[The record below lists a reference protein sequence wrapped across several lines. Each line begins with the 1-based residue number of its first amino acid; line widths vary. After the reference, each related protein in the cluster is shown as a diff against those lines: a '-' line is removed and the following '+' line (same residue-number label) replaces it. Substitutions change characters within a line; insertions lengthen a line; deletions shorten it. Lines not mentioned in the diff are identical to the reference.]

1 MWGTDIGAGCMVW
14 ISGANRREG
23 FEGKIRASDVG
34 LDGEGGKRDLVLD
47 RGMWKGYGNVV
58 GISVRC
64 R

>member
-1 MWGTDIGAGCMVW
+1 MWGTDMETGCRVW
-14 ISGANRREG
+14 ISGVNGREG
-23 FEGKIRASDVG
+23 FGWRIRASDVG
-34 LDGEGGKRDLVLD
+34 VDGVGGKRDLVLN